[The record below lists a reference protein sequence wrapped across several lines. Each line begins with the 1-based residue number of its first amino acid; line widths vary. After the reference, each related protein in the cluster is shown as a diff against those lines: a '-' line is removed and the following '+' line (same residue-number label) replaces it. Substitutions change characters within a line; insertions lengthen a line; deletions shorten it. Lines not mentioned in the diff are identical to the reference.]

1 MAELLCT
8 RTLTILAEL
17 GVICPHSGCQT
28 LFNKSQEPKEVN
40 NKAKVVSAWR
50 VERERRLLVL
60 ISGSDRLF
68 VDVCHFTLAE
78 HPNDILISL
87 HSPLNVSK
95 LS

>member
-1 MAELLCT
+1 MAELLCG

-50 VERERRLLVL
+50 VDGERRLLVL
-60 ISGSDRLF
+60 MSSSDRLF
-68 VDVCHFTLAE
+68 VDVGHFILSQ
-78 HPNDILISL
+78 HPT
-87 HSPLNVSK
+87 VG
-95 LS
+95 